1 MVSYFIFPYLAIFS
15 LFLTPINSEPAFGTP
30 IIPNQCGSLGDNN
43 PIIAKDC
50 QTFKLSS
57 GYCCFLTITLTQYD
71 AEGNEENVERTA
83 CIISPN
89 NNPKKKAEL
98 IKKYDYLNGDVLIE
112 CQSGFISIFNSYYM
126 LLALL
131 SFVLLL

>member
-57 GYCCFLTITLTQYD
+57 GYCCFLTITFTQI
-71 AEGNEENVERTA
+71 NEKGDEIRVERTA

-112 CQSGFISIFNSYYM
+112 CSSNFISVFQSYYI
-126 LLALL
+126 LL
-131 SFVLLL
+131 SLVILLI

>member
-1 MVSYFIFPYLAIFS
+1 MNYSFFLSFLLSLLLSVS
-15 LFLTPINSEPAFGTP
+15 SEPAFGTP
-30 IIPNQCGSLGDNN
+30 IIPNECGSLGSNN
-43 PIIAKDC
+43 PMIAKDC

-57 GYCCFLTITLTQYD
+57 GYCCYLTITVTEKD
-71 AEGNEENVERTA
+71 PTTGNDIDVERTA

-112 CQSGFISIFNSYYM
+112 CSSNFISVFQSYYI
-126 LLALL
+126 LL
-131 SFVLLL
+131 SLVILFI

>member
-1 MVSYFIFPYLAIFS
+1 MNYSFFLSSLLSLLLSVS
-15 LFLTPINSEPAFGTP
+15 SEPAFGTP
-30 IIPNQCGSLGDNN
+30 IIPNECGSLGSNN
-43 PIIAKDC
+43 PMIAKDC

-57 GYCCFLTITLTQYD
+57 GYCCYLTITVTEKD
-71 AEGNEENVERTA
+71 PTTGNDIDVERTA

-112 CQSGFISIFNSYYM
+112 CSSNFISVFQSYYI
-126 LLALL
+126 LL
-131 SFVLLL
+131 SLVILFI

>member
-1 MVSYFIFPYLAIFS
+1 MVNSKNLIYLTLFTLLFISIK
-15 LFLTPINSEPAFGTP
+15 SEPEFGEP
-30 IIPNQCGSLGDNN
+30 IIPNQCGSLGSNN
-43 PIIAKDC
+43 PMIAKDC

-57 GYCCFLTITLTQYD
+57 GYCCFLTITFTKI
-71 AEGNEENVERTA
+71 NEKGDEIRVERTA

-112 CQSGFISIFNSYYM
+112 CSSNFISVFQSYYI
-126 LLALL
+126 LL
-131 SFVLLL
+131 SLVILFI

>member
-1 MVSYFIFPYLAIFS
+1 MVNSKNLIYLTLFTLLFISIK
-15 LFLTPINSEPAFGTP
+15 SEPEFGEP
-30 IIPNQCGSLGDNN
+30 IIPNQCGSLGSNN
-43 PIIAKDC
+43 PMIAKDC

-57 GYCCFLTITLTQYD
+57 GYCCFLTITFTQKKKKGD
-71 AEGNEENVERTA
+71 EIRVERTA

-112 CQSGFISIFNSYYM
+112 CSSNFISVFQSYYI
-126 LLALL
+126 LL
-131 SFVLLL
+131 SLVILFI